1 MVAIFLTCQALRK
14 NKNKNKFNVN
24 PRNKSTE
31 LEVISDDESGDEN
44 DEISYTTIN
53 FEDDDEENG
62 KPNPNER
69 QKLLWTSKPLACAF
83 GGHNHEAKFN
93 VVSICGQI

>member
-1 MVAIFLTCQALRK
+1 MSKRFGSTIVFLLFFAGLVMAPMIAIFLTCQALRK

-31 LEVISDDESGDEN
+31 LEVISDGESGDEN

-69 QKLLWTSKPLACAF
+69 QKLL
-83 GGHNHEAKFN
+83 
-93 VVSICGQI
+93 

>member
-14 NKNKNKFNVN
+14 NKNKNKFNVD

-44 DEISYTTIN
+44 D
-53 FEDDDEENG
+53 
-62 KPNPNER
+62 
-69 QKLLWTSKPLACAF
+69 
-83 GGHNHEAKFN
+83 
-93 VVSICGQI
+93 